1 MPADVLAPKVAR
13 ESAGIVLAVLDK
25 QHVLLLRS

>member
-13 ESAGIVLAVLDK
+13 VTAGMVLAVYDR
-25 QHVLLLRS
+25 QHLLLF